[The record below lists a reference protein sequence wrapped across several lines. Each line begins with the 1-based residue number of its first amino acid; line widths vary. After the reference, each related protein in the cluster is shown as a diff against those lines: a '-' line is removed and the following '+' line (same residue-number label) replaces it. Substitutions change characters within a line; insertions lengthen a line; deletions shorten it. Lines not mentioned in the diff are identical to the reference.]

1 MTPSNPNRQ
10 GETPGGPDTIAPVSL
25 PLLTLYPNLRQ
36 TGWAVFDARIHRE
49 TPMPRLASSGT
60 VGPGLRTKMAPRERI
75 SHQLQSLTT
84 IKESWGPSRIVC
96 SWAGGMNWGADGVRQ
111 LERDLHRWAGV
122 MGLPIASIPAPE
134 VRTAIAGKPNAPKE
148 ALAYSVM
155 SRLNLVGQY
164 RSAAEWEAI
173 AAGYYYLQGPSGET
187 LRAFAS
193 H

>member
-1 MTPSNPNRQ
+1 M
-10 GETPGGPDTIAPVSL
+10 
-25 PLLTLYPNLRQ
+25 
-36 TGWAVFDARIHRE
+36 
-49 TPMPRLASSGT
+49 
-60 VGPGLRTKMAPRERI
+60 
-75 SHQLQSLTT
+75 
-84 IKESWGPSRIVC
+84 
-96 SWAGGMNWGADGVRQ
+96 RQ

-173 AAGYYYLQGPSGET
+173 AAGYYYLRGPSGET